1 VTSAKEIVETGLGS
15 VGKVKILRA
24 LTDEGRMTTVYLLHK
39 KTGLK
44 RDDIKSNLD
53 DLIKIG
59 WVRQTKYANVT
70 YALNG
75 DNEYVAKLMQFFKDV
90 GYAGQP

>member
-1 VTSAKEIVETGLGS
+1 MTDAKEIVETGLGS

-24 LTDEGRMTTVYLLHK
+24 LADEGRMATIYLLHK

-44 RDDIKSNLD
+44 RDDIKNNLD
-53 DLIKIG
+53 DLLKIG
-59 WVRQTKYANVT
+59 WVKQAKYANVT
-70 YALNG
+70 YALNN
-75 DNEYVAKLMQFFKDV
+75 DNEYVARLVQFFRDV